1 MPSQLG
7 FPAMH
12 HLWVAILV
20 LSLWFDCAAQD
31 VRLRQEAETLLERA
45 DSLSTP
51 RQFHSYEQIITFRS
65 ISPAGAQPGR
75 FTSVV
80 QGPRAYRD
88 EYEFDGF
95 RLLVVVNGAMVADVG
110 DRARAP
116 VEVRRM
122 TRLNHPYTARFDET
136 DIIRSIQ
143 DRELSGRPARCIE
156 FNTVKGE
163 KTSANEIC
171 IDREFGI
178 LSRVQANDETIT
190 NSDFFSYRDT
200 HLPAHIVYEQNV
212 LRMELEQTKTETDGP
227 FDSDLLTPPPD
238 ARLIGRV
245 CTVYRRPFGKFMP
258 QPDPGQGGAN
268 LEVMVH
274 GTVRTDG
281 GTRDASIDVSQR
293 EDLNREALEIF
304 SMWRFTPAT
313 CDGTP
318 LEVPAEI
325 TLHFQ
330 KR

>member
-1 MPSQLG
+1 MRR
-7 FPAMH
+7 
-12 HLWVAILV
+12 
-20 LSLWFDCAAQD
+20 LWFALLITGLGLHCAAQD
-31 VRLRQEAETLLERA
+31 VQLREEAETLLERA

-51 RQFHSYEQIITFRS
+51 HQFHSYEQIITFRS
-65 ISPAGAQPGR
+65 ISPTGVQQGR

-80 QGPRAYRD
+80 QGPRSYRD
-88 EYEFDGF
+88 EYEFNDF
-95 RLLVVVNGAMVADVG
+95 RLLVVVNGTMVADVG

-122 TRLNHPYTARFDET
+122 TRLNHPYIARFDET

-143 DRELSGRPARCIE
+143 DKELNGRPVRCIE
-156 FNTVKGE
+156 FDTVKGE

-171 IDREFGI
+171 IDHESGI
-178 LSRVQANDETIT
+178 LSRVHANDETIT
-190 NSDFFSYRDT
+190 NSDFFPYRDT
-200 HLPAHIVYEQNV
+200 HLPAHIVYEQND

-227 FDSDLLTPPPD
+227 FDADLLTPPPD

-258 QPDPGQGGAN
+258 QPNPGQGGAN
-268 LEVMVH
+268 VEVMVH

-281 GTRDASIDVSQR
+281 TIRDASIDVSQR
-293 EDLNREALEIF
+293 EDLNREALQIF
-304 SMWRFTPAT
+304 GKWRFTPAT

-318 LEVPAEI
+318 LEIPAEI

-330 KR
+330 NR